1 MARIHYWQYI
11 VDEDGRPISGVEVDF
26 YTTYVEK
33 DDPGNVFAN
42 IYANSTVGHQTTT
55 DAIDTQTNQDG
66 YFEFWVGDEW
76 ETNGGYTSEQRFT
89 LTWWKSGM
97 TRGQIDNIDIYPP
110 TYEVDETAAGQE
122 PATEAVRRNK
132 LISNRLAYT
141 WEDHVEQ
148 VVPTDSPHDILPVV
162 RCSTDDIYNKV
173 VSNELIN
180 QIFTLAVS
188 ASTVSLDASGADI
201 DNSRIPIDH
210 PWQASGS
217 LYYADVTHNLG
228 NLYPVLQIAEV
239 SNTTLVIPETVQS
252 LDVNTTRVVFS
263 SSAAAYWVTA
273 IG

>member
-11 VDEDGRPISGVEVDF
+11 VDEDGRPISGVGVDF
-26 YTTYVEK
+26 YTTYVAK

-55 DAIDTQTNQDG
+55 DAINTETNQDG

-76 ETNGGYTSEQRFT
+76 ELNGGYVSTQRFT
-89 LTWWKSGM
+89 LTWWKAGM
-97 TRGQIDNIDIYPP
+97 ARGQIDNIDIYPP
-110 TYEVDETAAGQE
+110 TYEIDETVAGQT

-148 VVPTDSPHDILPVV
+148 TIPTDSPHGILPVIV
-162 RCSTDDIYNKV
+162 CDTDNVYNKV
-173 VSNELIN
+173 VSNDLIN
-180 QIFTLAVS
+180 KIFTLAVS
-188 ASTVSLDASGADI
+188 ADTVSLDASAADI
-201 DNSRIPIDH
+201 DNSRIPMDH

-217 LYYADVTHNLG
+217 LYYADVEHNLL
-228 NLYPVLQIAEV
+228 NLYPILQVADIAD
-239 SNTTLVIPETVQS
+239 STLVIPEAIQS
-252 LDVNTTRVVFS
+252 LDNTTTRVVFA
-263 SSAAAYWVTA
+263 SSAATYWVTA